1 MPHNAAHLMLEM
13 LAEFG
18 VQHLFG
24 NPGTTEMPLMDA
36 LMDDACAR
44 RIRYVLG
51 LQEVPVV
58 AAADGYAQASGSLG
72 VVNLHISCGLG
83 NAMGMLYNAWSAGTP
98 LLITA
103 GQQHRKLLFSDP
115 VLAGDMVSVAKPWT
129 KWASE
134 VNRVEDL
141 PTALRRA
148 IQTAL
153 TPPTGPTFLSL
164 PIDLQAEL
172 TEISALPP
180 NVPDVKSVPPSSSI
194 SAAAELLL
202 TAENSLILAGSRAL
216 ECGATDETVRLAE
229 LAGAAVLVDPPS
241 SHGRMG
247 FPCDHP
253 LFAGWLSH
261 DARAAH
267 ERLSQHD
274 VVLAVGIELLR
285 TYLYFDDTSAVPESV
300 RLIQI
305 DDNPNRLGKNFVP
318 ELAVLGHPQP
328 TLASIATHIQENAT
342 QQFNFA
348 AMQRKERL
356 ARKHEDLRSELRAE
370 ISRQAAGETA
380 ESMSHQT
387 NISPFALMGAIANV
401 LPTDVAVIEEAATT
415 TSAILQRLGAIQRP
429 DGYFG
434 HRGWAL
440 GWGLGCAVGVS
451 LAWPQ
456 RPVLAILGDGGAL
469 YGIQGLWT
477 AARENLPV
485 TFLIANNRSYEILKH
500 GARALELP
508 NARENR
514 FVGLDLNDPE
524 IDYLALSQSFGVP
537 AVRAKSLD
545 DVRDLLTD
553 SFAARSPRLIEVLI
567 TESAH
572 GPR

>member
-1 MPHNAAHLMLEM
+1 MLEM
-13 LAEFG
+13 LADFG
-18 VQHLFG
+18 ARHLFG

-36 LMDDACAR
+36 LADDAFAR
-44 RIRYVLG
+44 RIHYVLG

-58 AAADGYAQASGSLG
+58 AAADGYAQASGTLG

-115 VLAGDMVSVAKPWT
+115 VLAGDMLSVAKPWT
-129 KWASE
+129 KWAAE
-134 VNRVEDL
+134 VIRVEDL
-141 PTALRRA
+141 PSALRRA

-153 TPPTGPTFLSL
+153 TPPTGPVFLSL

-172 TEISALPP
+172 TEISAALPT
-180 NVPDVKSVPPSSSI
+180 VPDARFAPRSDAI
-194 SAAAELLL
+194 SRAADLLAS
-202 TAENSLILAGSRAL
+202 AENPLILAGSRVL
-216 ECGATDETVRLAE
+216 ESGATDEAVRLAE
-229 LAGAAVLVDPPS
+229 MLGAAVLVEPPS

-253 LFAGWLSH
+253 LFGGWLSH
-261 DARAAH
+261 DARAVN
-267 ERLSQHD
+267 ERLAKHD

-285 TYLYFDDTSAVPESV
+285 AYLYFDDTPAVPSGV
-300 RLIQI
+300 RLVQI
-305 DDNPNRLGKNFVP
+305 DDDPSRLGKNFVP
-318 ELAVLGHPQP
+318 EQALLGHPQP
-328 TLASIATHIQENAT
+328 AMAAIAMRMQETTSPEFASAVRRRSETLVNEL
-342 QQFNFA
+342 A
-348 AMQRKERL
+348 ARRKE
-356 ARKHEDLRSELRAE
+356 LRDE
-370 ISRQAAGETA
+370 ITTQAASAISADEA
-380 ESMSHQT
+380 RHSSLK
-387 NISPFALMGAIANV
+387 ISPFALMGAIADV
-401 LPTDVAVIEEAATT
+401 LPPDVAVIEEAATT
-415 TSAILQRLGAIQRP
+415 TSAILQRLGAIHRP

-500 GARALELP
+500 GARALKLP
-508 NARENR
+508 NARESN
-514 FVGLDLNDPE
+514 FVGLDLNAPE

-537 AVRAKSLD
+537 AVRVKSLD
-545 DVRDLLTD
+545 NVRGLLTE
-553 SFAARSPRLIEVLI
+553 SFAARSPRLIEVPI
-567 TESAH
+567 MEAPH
-572 GPR
+572 GP